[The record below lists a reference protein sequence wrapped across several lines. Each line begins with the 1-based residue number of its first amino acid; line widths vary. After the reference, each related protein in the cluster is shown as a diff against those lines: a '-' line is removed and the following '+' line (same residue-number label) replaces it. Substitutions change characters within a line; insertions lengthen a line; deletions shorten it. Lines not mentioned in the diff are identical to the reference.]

1 MNRMRMA
8 FLLSPLFLAL
18 VILIN
23 PNMRLPSYAQ
33 TTSTTILVS
42 RNSAGIPGNN
52 HSLRNAISGDGQVIA
67 FDSIASN
74 LSDDFVAETNVF
86 VRDLKTGQTQMVSRH
101 SDGTPGDHNS
111 YVSSLSADGRFVA
124 FTSIAGNL
132 DDEDVVRCM
141 DLAGPMHC
149 VDVFVHDRL
158 NGETTLVSR
167 NSDGIPGNDDAWM
180 SAISADGRYV
190 AFESRATNL
199 AEGDTFLCGEAP
211 HLVSCYDI
219 FVHDRLT
226 GETTV
231 VSRRTDGTFA
241 NNDSA
246 NPAISADG
254 RFVAFESMAD
264 NLIDDDAGSC
274 GSWCYNIFLHD
285 RETGQTTLVSRGLNG
300 EPANGGSSDPGISA
314 DGRYVT
320 FDSFAGNL
328 TDSDTQR
335 CDYLRVDS
343 CGDVFVYDRVT
354 GQTTLISRHTNG
366 AHGNS
371 NSADPSISA
380 DGRYIAFMSTASN
393 LTDYDTSFFRGR
405 VYVHDRVLGTTALVS
420 LSANGALPNGA
431 AYSPDI
437 SASGRF
443 VTFDSTAENLV
454 DDDTVICNDLDGQS
468 NCIDIFLRDRGPV
481 GRFVAYAPTIN
492 VP

>member
-1 MNRMRMA
+1 MNRTRMV
-8 FLLSPLFLAL
+8 FLLSPLFLGL

-23 PNMRLPSYAQ
+23 PNMRLPSNAQ
-33 TTSTTILVS
+33 TTPTTMMVS
-42 RNSAGIPGNN
+42 RNSAGIPGNR
-52 HSLRNAISGDGQVIA
+52 HSLRNAISGDGQVVA
-67 FDSIASN
+67 FDSLASN
-74 LSDDFVAETNVF
+74 LSDDYIAETNVF

-111 YVSSLSADGRFVA
+111 FVSSLSADGRFVA
-124 FTSIAGNL
+124 FKSSAGNL
-132 DDEDVVRCM
+132 DDNDVVRCM
-141 DLAGPMHC
+141 DQAGPMHC

-167 NSDGIPGNDDAWM
+167 NSDGIPGNDDASM

-190 AFESRATNL
+190 AFESRATNMV
-199 AEGDTFLCGEAP
+199 ADTFLCGKAP
-211 HLVSCYDI
+211 YLERCSRI

-226 GETTV
+226 GETTA
-231 VSRRTDGTFA
+231 VSRRTNGPLA
-241 NNDSA
+241 NRESA
-246 NPAISADG
+246 NPSISADG
-254 RFVAFESMAD
+254 RFVVFESMAD

-274 GSWCYNIFLHD
+274 GPWCYNIFLHD
-285 RETGQTTLVSRGLNG
+285 RETGETTLVSRGLNG
-300 EPANGGSSDPGISA
+300 EPANDGSSDPGISA

-335 CDYLRVDS
+335 CDYLRVYS
-343 CGDVFVYDRVT
+343 CEDVFVYDRVT
-354 GQTTLISRHTNG
+354 DQATLISRHTNG

-371 NSADPSISA
+371 NSADPSISS

-405 VYVHDRVLGTTALVS
+405 VYVHDRVLGTTALIS
-420 LSANGALPNGA
+420 LSTDRVLPNGA
-431 AYSPDI
+431 AYSPSI

-443 VTFDSTAENLV
+443 VTFDSSAGNLV
-454 DDDTVICNDLDGQS
+454 DDDTVICNGLDGQS
-468 NCIDIFLRDRGPV
+468 NCIDIFLRDRGPI
-481 GRFVAYAPTIN
+481 GRFVVYAPTIT